1 MVSCSKTLL
10 FLAEESQGD
19 AQQKSHESH
28 ADPGNHDNTRAP
40 CCLGAGKSEQI
51 WFSRSLPLA
60 SSGPAVSAGTVG
72 PLSLGEGELI
82 CTVAPRG
89 VENLDVAAPAEIRGP
104 SRHPASVAGFGSDRC
119 CVTVLPS
126 ASQAESI
133 CDFSEEG
140 AVEDYLMPAGPATT
154 SGVTEVVA
162 MAEVSVTHSL
172 CINSD

>member
-28 ADPGNHDNTRAP
+28 ADPGNHDNTHAP
-40 CCLGAGKSEQI
+40 CCLGTGKTEQI
-51 WFSRSLPLA
+51 GFSCSLPLA

-89 VENLDVAAPAEIRGP
+89 VENLDVTAPAEIQGP
-104 SRHPASVAGFGSDRC
+104 SCHPTSIASFSSDHC

-126 ASQAESI
+126 GSQAESI
-133 CDFSEEG
+133 CDFSEDG
-140 AVEDYLMPAGPATT
+140 AVEDYLMPAGLATT

-162 MAEVSVTHSL
+162 MAEVSITHLL